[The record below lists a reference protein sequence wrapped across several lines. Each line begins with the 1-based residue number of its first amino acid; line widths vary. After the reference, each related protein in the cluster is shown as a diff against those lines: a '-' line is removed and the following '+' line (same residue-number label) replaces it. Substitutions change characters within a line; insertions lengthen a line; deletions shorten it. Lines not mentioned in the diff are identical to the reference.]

1 MMLQPQQ
8 KKSPEER
15 RRSAIRASAKYGGMA
30 FELLGACLA
39 GVFLGRWIDAQLG
52 LERPAFAVFLTILFL
67 FAAFYLIYKQL
78 LKD

>member
-1 MMLQPQQ
+1 MPQPQQ

-15 RRSAIRASAKYGGMA
+15 RKSAIRASAKYGGMA

-39 GVFLGRWIDAQLG
+39 GVFIGRWIDAKLE

-78 LKD
+78 LED

>member
-1 MMLQPQQ
+1 MPQAQP
-8 KKSPEER
+8 KKSQEEKR
-15 RRSAIRASAKYGGMA
+15 KSAIKATAKYGGMA

-39 GVFLGRWIDAQLG
+39 GVFIGRWIDARLDLQ
-52 LERPAFAVFLTILFL
+52 RPAFAVFLTILFL

>member
-1 MMLQPQQ
+1 MTKKPA

-15 RRSAIRASAKYGGMA
+15 RKEALMATAKYGGMA

-39 GVFLGRWIDAQLG
+39 GALIGRWVDAKMEM
-52 LERPAFAVFLTILFL
+52 ERPLFAVFLTILFL
-67 FAAFYLIYKQL
+67 FVAFYMIYKQL